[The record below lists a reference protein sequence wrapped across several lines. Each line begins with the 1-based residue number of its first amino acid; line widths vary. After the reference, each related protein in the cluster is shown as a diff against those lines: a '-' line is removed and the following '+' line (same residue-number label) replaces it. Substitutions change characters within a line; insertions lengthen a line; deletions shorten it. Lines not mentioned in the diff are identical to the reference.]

1 MLISNAFAQAA
12 AAPAGGD
19 ALMQLLPF
27 IFIFVI
33 MYVLIIRPQ
42 QKRMKELKTMID
54 NIRRG
59 DTVVTSGGLIGKVA
73 KVEDNEIQVDLAE
86 NTRVRVVKSMV
97 IEVRAKGEPVVDSKS

>member
-1 MLISNAFAQAA
+1 MFIANAFAQTA
-12 AAPAGGD
+12 AAPGGSD

-27 IFIFVI
+27 VFIFVI

-42 QKRMKELKTMID
+42 QKRMKELKTMIE

-86 NTRVRVVKSMV
+86 NTRVRIVKSMV
-97 IEVRAKGEPVVDSKS
+97 VEVRAKGEPVTESK